1 VSPLVPLSAPLVDAF
16 PLLVELVVSVVFSG
30 DRVGPLR
37 RSCIQKSVM
46 AGNSFTLNLQALVD
60 RCELSEDGQQC
71 VSDESLGH
79 WIGWDDGWPVDMVV
93 DASVVVADTKL
104 LRTRRSVHSGGTRTT
119 LGSER
124 SG

>member
-1 VSPLVPLSAPLVDAF
+1 
-16 PLLVELVVSVVFSG
+16 
-30 DRVGPLR
+30 
-37 RSCIQKSVM
+37 M